1 MPSQEIRLRTQA
13 LLIAMLIAM
22 LCASCGREPDGDAPT
37 PEEAVAAL
45 GSVTIS
51 GDDSQVDSLTW
62 NRPQVVLDEEE
73 LDQAREQAGEA
84 LEDGRLYEDDGS
96 AIPLYLALLD
106 SDAGNEEAAAGLE
119 RARERLLEMGAEAL
133 DAAGED
139 ADALSNARRVAA
151 VARGVWPEDAGV
163 EAYLQQVDL
172 ADQLWQLNSAAED
185 EIAAGN
191 YGESGQGGALT
202 LLRQALELSP
212 DQPRAM
218 QNVAAV
224 ESALIRRAENAADED
239 DFEGAGQWL
248 ARAGTIRPQAGTV
261 EDARERIERQ
271 RTVRIAQLRD
281 QGISVLGDFDGIA
294 KARTILAE
302 LLRIAEPGDSAAAEL
317 RERIDLAVH
326 YGLFRPG
333 QVFTDALETGGRG
346 PRMVVVPH
354 GAFSMGAP
362 ENERGSTDQER
373 PQRNIRFDRGFA
385 MAMTEVT
392 VGEFRRFINATGY
405 QPRAV
410 RRGFSMAWDERS
422 GNFVRSSGVDWRSGF
437 DGSRADAA
445 MPVIHVSAEDA
456 QAYADWLSEQT
467 GRRYRLPSE
476 AEFEYA
482 LRTGTDTPFPW
493 GADSPPEGAGNF
505 TGDRDRS
512 TGGRSW
518 SNAFRRYGDD
528 HWGPAPVGS
537 FAANAWGLHD
547 LAGNV
552 SEWVADCWHDS
563 YRRAP
568 RDAAPWVNPGCR
580 MQVIRG
586 GAWASSPEQ
595 TRSAWRAPAERDTT
609 NARIG
614 FRVVRDL

>member
-1 MPSQEIRLRTQA
+1 
-13 LLIAMLIAM
+13 MLIAV
-22 LCASCGREPDGDAPT
+22 LCASCGRKSDADAPVA
-37 PEEAVAAL
+37 EEAAEAVS

-51 GDDSQVDSLTW
+51 GDDSQAGSLTW
-62 NRPQVVLDEEE
+62 KRPQVTLDEEGTE
-73 LDQAREQAGEA
+73 QAREQAGAA
-84 LEDGRLYEDDGS
+84 LEEDRLYDDGDA

-106 SDAGNEEAAAGLE
+106 RDADNEDARAGLE
-119 RARERLLEMGAEAL
+119 RARQRLLELGSQALGEAGD
-133 DAAGED
+133 DAV
-139 ADALSNARRVAA
+139 ALRDARRVAA
-151 VARGVWPEDAGV
+151 VARGVWPDDGEV
-163 EAYLQQVDL
+163 ESYLQQVDL
-172 ADQLWQLNSAAED
+172 AERLWQLNSEAED
-185 EIAAGN
+185 RIAAGN
-191 YGESGQGGALT
+191 YGESGSGGALAV
-202 LLRQALELSP
+202 LREVLELSP
-212 DQPRAM
+212 GQPRAM

-224 ESALIRRAENAADED
+224 ESALIRDAETAADED
-239 DFEGAGQWL
+239 DFDTAGTWL
-248 ARAGTIRPQAGTV
+248 DRAATIRPEASTV
-261 EDARERIERQ
+261 PDARQRIERQ

-281 QGISVLGDFDGIA
+281 QGVSVLAEFDGIA
-294 KARTILAE
+294 KARTLLAE
-302 LLRIAEPGDSAAAEL
+302 LLRIAEPGDPAAAEL

-354 GAFSMGAP
+354 GAFTMGAP
-362 ENERGSTDQER
+362 ESERGSTDHER

-385 MAMTEVT
+385 MAVTEVS
-392 VGEFRRFINATGY
+392 VGEFRRFINATGF

-437 DGSRADAA
+437 AGGRAGSD

-456 QAYADWLSEQT
+456 QAYADWLSQQT

-482 LRTGTDTPFPW
+482 LRVGTGTAFPW
-493 GADSPPEGAGNF
+493 GDGAPPEGSGNF

-512 TGGRSW
+512 SGQRSW
-518 SNAFRRYGDD
+518 SNAFRGYDD
-528 HWGPAPVGS
+528 GYWGPAPVGS
-537 FAANAWGLHD
+537 FSANPWGLHD